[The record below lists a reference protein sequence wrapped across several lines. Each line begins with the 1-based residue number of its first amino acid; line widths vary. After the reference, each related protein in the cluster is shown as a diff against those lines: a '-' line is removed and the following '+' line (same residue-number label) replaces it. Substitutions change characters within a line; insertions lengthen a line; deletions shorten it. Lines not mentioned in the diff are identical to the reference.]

1 MASRLQDSPGYQER
15 SVSALAG
22 SAAGPAVLRP
32 ATVFPSVNRRR
43 PERRP
48 QSEVHEALS
57 LPNRWMIYPSQR
69 HLGAEDGLAL
79 TFDRGR
85 VCVTELHAGHG
96 AAMAATSKAIHD
108 LPQDHLEWARRQGE
122 KQQQ

>member
-1 MASRLQDSPGYQER
+1 MASRLQER

-48 QSEVHEALS
+48 DGQVQEALS

-69 HLGAEDGLAL
+69 HLGAEEGLAL
-79 TFDRGR
+79 SFDRGR
-85 VCVTELHAGHG
+85 VCVTELQSGQG
-96 AAMAATSKAIHD
+96 AALAATSKAIHD
-108 LPQDHLEWARRQGE
+108 LPQDHLEWARRQRE
-122 KQQQ
+122 Q